1 MRELNKEKSKKLRT
15 ALLSIGVSFFLI
27 LLKLA
32 LGFLTNAISIFASAL
47 DSLLDLSASSINY
60 FSIRKAEKPAD
71 KEHPFGHGKAEGLA
85 GLFQGAVVGGSG
97 VYLIYESV
105 ERLIFGVG
113 PDVTSLNYGIVV
125 MIITTIISFFL
136 SRHLKRVGQETD
148 SLALKA
154 DSLHYSSDVLTSVG
168 VLAGLLVIRFTGII
182 FIDSV
187 VSILVACYVIWSA
200 AGVFKESIDIL
211 MDRELSGETL
221 NEIREAILNHKPVV
235 KGFHKLRTRRAGNK
249 RFIEFHLILDSSLS
263 FVDSHD
269 LAEKIIKDIEDKVPN
284 ADVTVHVDP
293 HGVPDYS

>member
-1 MRELNKEKSKKLRT
+1 MQELNKEKSKKLRT
-15 ALLSIGVSFFLI
+15 ALLSIGVSSLLI

-32 LGFLTNAISIFASAL
+32 FGFLTNAISIFASAL
-47 DSLLDLSASSINY
+47 DSFLDLGASSINY

-71 KEHPFGHGKAEGLA
+71 KEHPFGHGKAESLA

-97 VYLIYESV
+97 IYLIYKSV
-105 ERLIFGVG
+105 ERVAFGAS
-113 PDVTSLNYGIVV
+113 VTFLNYGIVV
-125 MIITTIISFFL
+125 MIITIVISFFL

-148 SLALKA
+148 SLALRA
-154 DSLHYSSDVLTSVG
+154 DSLHYSSDVLTGMG

-187 VSILVACYVIWSA
+187 VSILVACYIIWST
-200 AGVFKESIDIL
+200 AGVFKESIDTV
-211 MDRELSGETL
+211 MDRELSRETV
-221 NEIREAILNHKPVV
+221 NEVREAILTHKPVV

-263 FVDSHD
+263 FIDSHD
-269 LAEKIIKDIEDKVPN
+269 LAERIIKDIEKKVPN